1 LVKSYITIVTVV
13 LCRGTIAM
21 ILHPFRRPGQDPII
35 AALYGM
41 IVAQARSP
49 FFYLGYGVPDTVAG
63 RFDMIVLHLVLV
75 LQRLK
80 NEQTAT
86 RSYGQRIFDLFCQDM
101 DHNFREMGV
110 GDLAV
115 PKEMRRVGEAFYG
128 RAAAYEAALTAD
140 DAALVAAL
148 VRNIY
153 GAPCLGA
160 RHLASY
166 VHKTVGQ
173 LSAQDGF
180 VRAELRF
187 PDPETIVLSK

>member
-1 LVKSYITIVTVV
+1 
-13 LCRGTIAM
+13 M
-21 ILHPFRRPGQDPII
+21 ILHPFRRPVQDATI

-49 FFYLGYGVPDTVAG
+49 FFYRGYGVPDTVAG
-63 RFDMIVLHLVLV
+63 RFDMILLHLVLV

-80 NEQTAT
+80 SEPTAT
-86 RSYGQRIFDLFCQDM
+86 RSYGQQIFDLFCRDM

-140 DAALVAAL
+140 DTALIEAL

-153 GAPCLGA
+153 GTSCLGA
-160 RHLASY
+160 RRLAIY
-166 VHKTVGQ
+166 VHETVNQ
-173 LSAQDGF
+173 LAVQDGF
-180 VRAELRF
+180 VRAELHF
-187 PDPETIVLSK
+187 PDPETIAQSQ